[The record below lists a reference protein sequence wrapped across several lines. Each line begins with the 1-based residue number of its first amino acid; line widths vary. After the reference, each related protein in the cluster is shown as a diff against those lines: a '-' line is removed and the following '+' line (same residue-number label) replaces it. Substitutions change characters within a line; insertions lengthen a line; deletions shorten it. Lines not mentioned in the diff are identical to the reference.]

1 MTRHLREEKSGSK
14 TKGYLAQLKE
24 KRDSLGQGNV
34 IGLRPCGRKLE
45 KARPKW
51 SQGKEKLEGAINVA
65 GAALVDKAGGPGVR
79 GKGRRARQSPPLTNI
94 IPIDRDVAGERGVPR
109 VGKGGRGREW
119 WQDVGISLMNFLD
132 DLLRFRILAGE
143 VRKKLLA
150 SLNPNGQQS
159 TYYLP
164 PLYVRRRG
172 GKPLEEQVDLGNVI
186 VTHPGRAAQHPIVIK
201 FLGI

>member
-24 KRDSLGQGNV
+24 KRDSLGQRNV
-34 IGLRPCGRKLE
+34 IGLQPCGRKLE

-51 SQGKEKLEGAINVA
+51 SQGKEKLEGAVNVA
-65 GAALVDKAGGPGVR
+65 GAALVDKAGGPDVR
-79 GKGRRARQSPPLTNI
+79 GKGRRARQSPPLTYI

-119 WQDVGISLMNFLD
+119 WQDVGIPLVNFLD

-164 PLYVRRRG
+164 PPYV
-172 GKPLEEQVDLGNVI
+172 
-186 VTHPGRAAQHPIVIK
+186 
-201 FLGI
+201 